1 MERGP
6 ASSGRDVLPSSGQRG
21 KLRGTKRGTHAMKLL
36 RYGPAGAEKP
46 GLLDGNGTL
55 RDLSG
60 VVPDLAGE
68 ALSPEGLAR
77 IAALDA
83 AGLPAVPGSPRLGT
97 PVAGTRN
104 FLAIGLNYADHAAE
118 TGAPI
123 PKEPIMFLKSLGSL
137 QGPNDEVVIPRNSV
151 KTDWE
156 VELAIVIG
164 SRAKNVSPD
173 AAMDHVAGYTICN
186 DVSEREWQ
194 IERGGTWDKG
204 KGADTFGPVGP
215 WLVTQDEIPDPQ
227 NLALWLEVDG
237 QRMQDGST
245 RTMIFDV
252 RKIVSYA
259 SQFITLHPGDIIT
272 TGTPPGVGMG
282 RKPPVFLRAGQS
294 MRLGIEG
301 LGEQEQKVV
310 AAD

>member
-1 MERGP
+1 
-6 ASSGRDVLPSSGQRG
+6 
-21 KLRGTKRGTHAMKLL
+21 MKLL

-55 RDLSG
+55 RDLSD
-60 VVPDLAGE
+60 VVSDLAGE